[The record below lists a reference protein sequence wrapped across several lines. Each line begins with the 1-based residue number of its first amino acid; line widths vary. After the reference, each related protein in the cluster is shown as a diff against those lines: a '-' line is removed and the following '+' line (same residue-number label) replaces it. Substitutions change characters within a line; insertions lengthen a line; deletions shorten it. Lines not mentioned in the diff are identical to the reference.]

1 MIAAQ
6 VPPVESFRPSPKQ
19 NIQASLLNT
28 ALVNVKKGLL
38 SRKVAVNCFTSAYI
52 RYSLMNII
60 IRMPVVQEISLFFP
74 VVFLQS
80 FIPIVTSEV
89 TGLFPSGYKPI
100 FIPLRMSKNNIQQP
114 HIDLFHYHGG
124 FD

>member
-1 MIAAQ
+1 
-6 VPPVESFRPSPKQ
+6 
-19 NIQASLLNT
+19 
-28 ALVNVKKGLL
+28 
-38 SRKVAVNCFTSAYI
+38 
-52 RYSLMNII
+52 MNII
-60 IRMPVVQEISLFFP
+60 ISMPVVQEISLFFP
-74 VVFLQS
+74 VAFLQS

-100 FIPLRMSKNNIQQP
+100 PIPLRMLKNNIQQP